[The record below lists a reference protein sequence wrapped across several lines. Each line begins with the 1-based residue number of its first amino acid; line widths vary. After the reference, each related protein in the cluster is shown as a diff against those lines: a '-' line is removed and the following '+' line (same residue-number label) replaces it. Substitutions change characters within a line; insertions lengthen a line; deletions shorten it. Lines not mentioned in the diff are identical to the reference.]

1 MFSKIFKV
9 LIIGLTFVSLF
20 VSANTSKEVF
30 YKGNYYYL
38 SIPEGFCDIT
48 DNSTGKFMKNFLND
62 TVGKTQLSFTAEV
75 IFTKCGNENKLD
87 IMPWGYISMT
97 KNSIN
102 TSQEKF
108 NKYAAK
114 NLNESLFNKV
124 EDIVNT
130 AANKTLSEY
139 DLSDSLDLKID
150 VGKPEILWSDSYSL
164 IVYVRLNDNEMLQD
178 ALNATILLPKVQI
191 GVNLYD
197 DVKNNPNIL
206 EMASKLNQVAKKIV
220 ESN

>member
-30 YKGNYYYL
+30 YKGNYYNL
-38 SIPEGFCDIT
+38 ALPKGFCDIT

-102 TSQEKF
+102 TTQEKF
-108 NKYAAK
+108 NKYAAR
-114 NLNESLFNKV
+114 NLNEKLFNKV

-139 DLSDSLDLKID
+139 DLSDSFELKID
-150 VGKPEILWSDSYSL
+150 SGKPEILWSDSYSL
-164 IVYVRLNDNEMLQD
+164 IVYVRMNDSETLQD
-178 ALNATILLPKVQI
+178 AIIASILLPKVQI

-206 EMASKLNQVAKKIV
+206 EMASKLNQVAIKIV

>member
-1 MFSKIFKV
+1 MFSKIYKV
-9 LIIGLTFVSLF
+9 LIIGLTFISLF

-30 YKGNYYYL
+30 YKGNYYNL

-48 DNSTGKFMKNFLND
+48 DNSTGRFMKNFLND
-62 TVGKTQLSFTAEV
+62 TLGKTQASSTAEV

-87 IMPWGYISMT
+87 IMPWGYISMA
-97 KNSIN
+97 KNSNN
-102 TSQEKF
+102 TTQEKF
-108 NKYAAK
+108 NKYAAR
-114 NLNESLFNKV
+114 NLNEKLFNKV

-139 DLSDSLDLKID
+139 DLSDSFELKID
-150 VGKPEILWSDSYSL
+150 SGKPEILWSDSYSL
-164 IVYVRLNDNEMLQD
+164 IVYVRMNDSETLQD
-178 ALNATILLPKVQI
+178 AIIASILLPKVQI

>member
-48 DNSTGKFMKNFLND
+48 DNSTGRFMKKFLND
-62 TVGKTQLSFTAEV
+62 TIGKTQMSFTAEV

-87 IMPWGYISMT
+87 IMPWGYISMM
-97 KNSIN
+97 KNSNN
-102 TSQEKF
+102 TTQEKF

-114 NLNESLFNKV
+114 NLNESLYKAA

-139 DLSDSLDLKID
+139 DLSDSLAIKVDI
-150 VGKPEILWSDSYSL
+150 GKPEILWSDSYSL
-164 IVYVRLNDNEMLQD
+164 IVYTRMNDSETLQD
-178 ALNATILLPKVQI
+178 TLGASILLPKVQI

>member
-20 VSANTSKEVF
+20 VSANTSKEVL
-30 YKGNYYYL
+30 YKGNYYNL
-38 SIPEGFCDIT
+38 ALPKGFCDIT

-87 IMPWGYISMT
+87 IMPWGYISMM
-97 KNSIN
+97 KNSNN
-102 TSQEKF
+102 TTQEKF

-114 NLNESLFNKV
+114 NLNESLYKAA

-150 VGKPEILWSDSYSL
+150 IAKPEILWSDSYSL
-164 IVYVRLNDNEMLQD
+164 IVYTRMNDSETLQD
-178 ALNATILLPKVQI
+178 TLGASILLPKVQI

-206 EMASKLNQVAKKIV
+206 KMASKLNQAAKKIV

>member
-30 YKGNYYYL
+30 YKGNYYNL

-48 DNSTGKFMKNFLND
+48 DNSTGRFMKNFLND
-62 TVGKTQLSFTAEV
+62 TIGKTQMPFTAEV

-87 IMPWGYISMT
+87 IMPWGYISMM
-97 KNSIN
+97 KNSNN
-102 TSQEKF
+102 TTQEKF

-114 NLNESLFNKV
+114 NLNESLYKAA

-139 DLSDSLDLKID
+139 DLSDSLDIKVDI
-150 VGKPEILWSDSYSL
+150 GKPEILWSDSYSL
-164 IVYVRLNDNEMLQD
+164 IVYARMNDNEMLQD
-178 ALNATILLPKVQI
+178 ALNATILLSKVQI